1 VQSVLP
7 TTPFGRRPVSLGL
20 LATQALI
27 HDIPTDA
34 AVHKWRILRAL
45 TLAKDRLG
53 LSDRALS
60 VLDALLSFHPET
72 ALTAGAGLTVFPSNR
87 ELALRAKGPA
97 LRTLQAALGQLASAG
112 LIVRRDSPNGK
123 RYARRGEGGA
133 IAEAFGFDLAPLVA
147 RAAEIEGLAAE
158 VEGELRRVALLRERI
173 TLHRRDIA
181 KTIAAAIEDGAPGDW
196 RAFTARH
203 QALSGRL
210 RRSEP
215 LSGLEPLAAELHA
228 LHVEIANCLEMF
240 LKTQKTACNACD
252 PCTDN
257 QNPNPDLQESEP
269 GFQKSWDDDPSA
281 PIEPERSPVPTAAGE
296 GRGPTP
302 KPQAYPLGMVLDA
315 CPDLGDWSRNGA
327 IASWSEFVATA
338 MTVRSALG
346 ISPSAWEEA
355 KGAMGELPASVVVSA
370 ILQKGEAVK
379 SPGGYLRSLTERA
392 RAGTFSLG
400 PILMALIR
408 SRASRGEGRR
418 A

>member
-1 VQSVLP
+1 
-7 TTPFGRRPVSLGL
+7 
-20 LATQALI
+20 LAAQALAK
-27 HDIPTDA
+27 DIPADA

-45 TLAKDRLG
+45 TLAKGRLG

-72 ALTAGAGLTVFPSNR
+72 ALTPGAGLTVFPSNR

-147 RAAEIEGLAAE
+147 RAAEIEALAAE

-181 KTIAAAIEDGAPGDW
+181 KTIAAAIEEGAPGDW
-196 RAFTARH
+196 TAFTARH

-215 LSGLEPLAAELHA
+215 LADLQPLAAELHA
-228 LHVEIANCLEMF
+228 LHVEIANCLAMF

-252 PCTDN
+252 PRTDN
-257 QNPNPDLQESEP
+257 QNSNADPQESEP
-269 GFQKSWDDDPSA
+269 GFRGSWGDDPSELA
-281 PIEPERSPVPTAAGE
+281 EPERPPARTAPGE
-296 GRGPTP
+296 GRGGAP

-315 CPDLGDWSRNGA
+315 CSDLADWSRNGA
-327 IASWSEFVATA
+327 IASWSDFVATA
-338 MTVRSALG
+338 ATVRSALG

-355 KGAMGELPASVVVSA
+355 RAAMGELPASVVVAA

-379 SPGGYLRSLTERA
+379 SPGGYLRSLTEKA

-408 SRASRGEGRR
+408 SRSPRGERRR